1 MEGNIFNIE
10 HFAIHDGPG
19 IRTTVFLKGCPMA
32 CIWCHNPEGLS
43 GKRHM
48 IRYDKRCIGCGEC
61 VKGCPQ
67 GALGMSTSHGIV
79 VDDQKCIA
87 CGKCVDICCANAIEM
102 VGGTM
107 SSRQVAD
114 VVLKDVTFYDE
125 SGGGVTFSGGEPLA
139 QWAFVKECSQLLK
152 QRGIHIAME
161 TSGCVRQ
168 DVIQEIAPHVDLF
181 LYDLKHI
188 DSAVHEKYCGMGNE
202 RILENLQTLSAMGK
216 EIIIRM
222 VVVPGVNDAPEI
234 VERLCAF
241 LTKIHGIQFIS
252 LLPLHKSA
260 TEKYRRLGRDF
271 PIADFQV
278 PDDERMAAVAR
289 LFKHRGFMVQIGS

>member
-216 EIIIRM
+216 
-222 VVVPGVNDAPEI
+222 
-234 VERLCAF
+234 
-241 LTKIHGIQFIS
+241 
-252 LLPLHKSA
+252 
-260 TEKYRRLGRDF
+260 
-271 PIADFQV
+271 
-278 PDDERMAAVAR
+278 
-289 LFKHRGFMVQIGS
+289 